1 MIGLG
6 GRVVLVRYSPQSTRV
21 TVEGCFTAT
30 PNSPS
35 EVPVADA
42 DTPREGGRGSGMP
55 LETTGFDWREQR
67 QTVLAEPELEKP
79 EQEG

>member
-1 MIGLG
+1 
-6 GRVVLVRYSPQSTRV
+6 
-21 TVEGCFTAT
+21 
-30 PNSPS
+30 
-35 EVPVADA
+35 
-42 DTPREGGRGSGMP
+42 MP